1 MAELVVEVRL
11 SGEALERFLELRDE
25 FLGIPDGEILERLV
39 MEWQDNMRRIVEL
52 EMRLGASE
60 ATDG

>member
-1 MAELVVEVRL
+1 MEELVVEVRL
-11 SGEALERFLELRDE
+11 RGEALERFLELRDE

-39 MEWQDNMRRIVEL
+39 LAWQENMRRIVEL

-60 ATDG
+60 TTD

>member
-1 MAELVVEVRL
+1 MEELVVEVRL
-11 SGEALERFLELRDE
+11 RGAALERFLELRDE

-39 MEWQDNMRRIVEL
+39 LEWQENMRRIVEL

-60 ATDG
+60 TTD

>member
-1 MAELVVEVRL
+1 MEELVAEGRL
-11 SGEALERFLELRDE
+11 SGEALERVLELRDE

-39 MEWQDNMRRIVEL
+39 LAWQENMRRIVEL

-60 ATDG
+60 TTD

>member
-39 MEWQDNMRRIVEL
+39 LERQDNMRRIVEL

-60 ATDG
+60 TTD

>member
-1 MAELVVEVRL
+1 MEELVVEVRL

-39 MEWQDNMRRIVEL
+39 LEWQDNMRRIVEL

-60 ATDG
+60 TTD

>member
-1 MAELVVEVRL
+1 MEELVAEVRL

-39 MEWQDNMRRIVEL
+39 LAWQENMRRIVEL

-60 ATDG
+60 TTD

>member
-1 MAELVVEVRL
+1 MEELLVKVRL

-39 MEWQDNMRRIVEL
+39 LEWQDNLRRIVEL

-60 ATDG
+60 TTD

>member
-1 MAELVVEVRL
+1 MAELLVEVRL

-39 MEWQDNMRRIVEL
+39 LAWQENMRRIVEL

-60 ATDG
+60 TTD